1 MNIGKHLKKLRVEKG
16 LSIRDISKS
25 VDLSPAAWSNIERD
39 VNSPTLATLSKIC
52 DALGVHLVDL
62 LQQCENESN
71 KEEIVFRKDDRNQII
86 ISGKSNIKYEL
97 ASVSSNEFQI
107 LIVKMEKKCEFGY
120 LSNEYPYDEIALVIK
135 GRMELSLDDTIYI
148 LDEGDSIYLKSG
160 SKYQYRNPDNASCEV
175 IWAIQGAPKH
185 SNE

>member
-1 MNIGKHLKKLRVEKG
+1 MYIGKQLKNLRIEKG

-39 VNSPTLATLSKIC
+39 VNSPTLSTLTKIC

-62 LQQCENESN
+62 LQQCTNENQ
-71 KEEIVFRKDDRNQII
+71 KEKIVFKKDERNQIT

-97 ASVSSNEFQI
+97 ASISTNRFQI
-107 LIVKMEKKCEFGY
+107 LVVKMDNKCDFGY

-135 GRMELSLDDTIYI
+135 GRMELAVDDTVYI
-148 LDEGDSIYLKSG
+148 LDEGDSIYLKAG
-160 SKYQYRNPDNASCEV
+160 LKYQYRNPNNSPCEA
-175 IWAIQGAPKH
+175 IWVIQGVRREI
-185 SNE
+185 NE

>member
-39 VNSPTLATLSKIC
+39 INSPTLATLSKIC

-62 LQQCENESN
+62 LQQCKNESN

-97 ASVSSNEFQI
+97 ASVS
-107 LIVKMEKKCEFGY
+107 
-120 LSNEYPYDEIALVIK
+120 SNEYPYDEIALVIK